1 MPWFRLLLIG
11 AYLLLLVY
19 HGREGSRKTHSLSDY
34 LVAGRS
40 LGGVAIAFSFY
51 ATFVSTNSFIGQ
63 AGESWEAGLAWWLK
77 VGIYGPLCWLS
88 WLVVAPRFYR
98 RSREY
103 QSLTVADFLGSRYR
117 SVAVRRI
124 TAIVILLASGL
135 YLVAIYKGSAIALSK
150 FLPLSYSTSAM
161 AVFVVVTAYTLLG
174 GFRSVVLTDSIQG
187 LLMSVGA
194 VLIFYAVLNA
204 GGGLGPM
211 VEKLEQIDPRLV
223 SWDGPTPLLVI
234 LGIGLAGGLKLLV
247 DPRQISRIY
256 GLKDERALRTA
267 RVLAPILITLTYVC
281 LLPIGAL
288 ARTIVPPDV
297 AATITADT
305 DQLTP
310 YLLGEAEILGP
321 AASSVFLL
329 VLLSAAM
336 SSLDSVLLV
345 SASAITRDLQLL
357 SDDDPRAIGRTRAWV
372 VVVSL
377 AAMLVALNP
386 FADIVE
392 ITAFSGS
399 LYAAC
404 FLSTMVLG
412 LYWNRPTATAAIAA
426 MTSGGLVVVAWWLAK
441 RAGWTDL
448 HEVYVGLF
456 VSTSVYVGTT
466 LACGS
471 KSPPRTDRLS
481 P

>member
-1 MPWFRLLLIG
+1 MPWFRLVLIV

-40 LGGVAIAFSFY
+40 LGGVIIAFSFY

-88 WLVVAPRFYR
+88 WLLVAPRFYR

-103 QSLTVADFLGSRYR
+103 ASLTVADFLGTRYR
-117 SVAVRRI
+117 SLAVRRI
-124 TAIVILLASGL
+124 TAVVIVLASGL
-135 YLVAIYKGSAIALSK
+135 YLVAIYKGSSVALSQ
-150 FLPLSYSTSAM
+150 FLGLSYGVSAV
-161 AVFVVVTAYTLLG
+161 AVFAVVTTYTLLG
-174 GFRSVVLTDSIQG
+174 GFRSVVLTDSLQG
-187 LLMSVGA
+187 MLMIVGA
-194 VLIFYAVLNA
+194 VLILFAVLSK

-211 VEKLEQIDPRLV
+211 IEQLEAIDPRLV
-223 SWDGPTPLLVI
+223 SWDGPTPLLMI

-256 GLKDERALRTA
+256 GLKDERALKTA
-267 RVLAPILITLTYVC
+267 RIVAPILITVTYAC
-281 LLPIGAL
+281 LLPVGAL
-288 ARTIVPPDV
+288 ARTIVPPEM
-297 AATITADT
+297 AAKITADT

-310 YLLGEAEILGP
+310 YLLGQAEILGP
-321 AASSVFLL
+321 VASSFFLL
-329 VLLSAAM
+329 VLLAAAM

-345 SASAITRDLQLL
+345 AASAITRDLQLL
-357 SDDDPRAIGRTRAWV
+357 ADDDPRAIGRMRAFV
-372 VVVSL
+372 VAVSL
-377 AAMLVALNP
+377 AAMVVALNP

-404 FLSTMVLG
+404 FLSTLVLG
-412 LYWNRPTATAAIAA
+412 LYWNRPTAPAAIAA
-426 MTSGGLVVVAWWLAK
+426 MLAGGLVVIAWWLAK
-441 RAGWTDL
+441 RAGWTDI
-448 HEVYVGLF
+448 HEVYVGLV
-456 VSTSVYVGTT
+456 VSTVVYVTAT
-466 LACGS
+466 LI
-471 KSPPRTDRLS
+471 LS
-481 P
+481 PRNPHPDPTD

>member
-1 MPWFRLLLIG
+1 MPWFRLFLIA
-11 AYLLLLVY
+11 AYLLLLVH
-19 HGREGSRKTHSLSDY
+19 HGREGSKNTRSLSDY

-40 LGGVAIAFSFY
+40 LGGVVIAFSFY

-77 VGIYGPLCWLS
+77 VGIYGPLGWLS
-88 WLVVAPRFYR
+88 WRVVAPRFYR

-103 QSLTVADFLGSRYR
+103 QSLTVADFLGARYQ

-124 TAIVILLASGL
+124 TAVVILLASGL
-135 YLVAIYKGSAIALSK
+135 YLVAIYKGSSVALSQ
-150 FLPLSYSTSAM
+150 FLGLSYTVSAV

-174 GFRSVVLTDSIQG
+174 GFRSVVLTDSFQG
-187 LLMSVGA
+187 LLMTIGA
-194 VLIFYAVLNA
+194 VLILFAVLSR

-211 VEKLEQIDPRLV
+211 IDQLETIDPRLV

-256 GLKDERALRTA
+256 GLKDERALKTA
-267 RVLAPILITLTYVC
+267 RIVAPILITVTYAC
-281 LLPIGAL
+281 LLPVGAL
-288 ARTIVPPDV
+288 SRTIVPPEM

-310 YLLGEAEILGP
+310 YLLGQAEILGP
-321 AASSVFLL
+321 TASSFFLL
-329 VLLSAAM
+329 VLLAAAM

-345 SASAITRDLQLL
+345 TASAITRDLQLL

-372 VVVSL
+372 GAVSL

-404 FLSTMVLG
+404 FLSTMVVG
-412 LYWNRPTATAAIAA
+412 LYWNRPGAPAAIAA
-426 MTSGGLVVVAWWLAK
+426 MVTGGSAVIAWWLAK

-448 HEVYVGLF
+448 HEVYVGLA
-456 VSTSVYVGTT
+456 VSTVVYVVAT
-466 LACGS
+466 LVGPTRND
-471 KSPPRTDRLS
+471 SPPETTG
-481 P
+481 

>member
-1 MPWFRLLLIG
+1 M
-11 AYLLLLVY
+11 
-19 HGREGSRKTHSLSDY
+19 
-34 LVAGRS
+34 
-40 LGGVAIAFSFY
+40 
-51 ATFVSTNSFIGQ
+51 
-63 AGESWEAGLAWWLK
+63 
-77 VGIYGPLCWLS
+77 
-88 WLVVAPRFYR
+88 
-98 RSREY
+98 
-103 QSLTVADFLGSRYR
+103 
-117 SVAVRRI
+117 
-124 TAIVILLASGL
+124 
-135 YLVAIYKGSAIALSK
+135 
-150 FLPLSYSTSAM
+150 
-161 AVFVVVTAYTLLG
+161 
-174 GFRSVVLTDSIQG
+174 
-187 LLMSVGA
+187 
-194 VLIFYAVLNA
+194 
-204 GGGLGPM
+204 
-211 VEKLEQIDPRLV
+211 
-223 SWDGPTPLLVI
+223 
-234 LGIGLAGGLKLLV
+234 
-247 DPRQISRIY
+247 
-256 GLKDERALRTA
+256 
-267 RVLAPILITLTYVC
+267 
-281 LLPIGAL
+281 
-288 ARTIVPPDV
+288 PPDV

-357 SDDDPRAIGRTRAWV
+357 SDDDPHAIGRTRAWV

-471 KSPPRTDRLS
+471 KSPPRTDRLLS
-481 P
+481 LIHISEPTRPY